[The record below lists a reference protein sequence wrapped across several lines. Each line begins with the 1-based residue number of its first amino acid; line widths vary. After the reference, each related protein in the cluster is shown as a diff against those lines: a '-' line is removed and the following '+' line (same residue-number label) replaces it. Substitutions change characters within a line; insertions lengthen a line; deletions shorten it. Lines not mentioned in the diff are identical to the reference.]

1 MALESAKGV
10 AEHSFCNLHS
20 AISNAIGLIL
30 VAHNSQPHR
39 PDWPA
44 LFFACTYPTL
54 LTLIYFIWLAGAGS
68 TAQQA
73 AYSIGKIIQFGFPL
87 AWVGLVC
94 RERLRWPKFNTRGL
108 TQGIGFGLLIAT
120 GIFALYFGYFRAAG
134 TFAAAGKKMLTELSG
149 IGVTSPA
156 IYAGV
161 AIFYSLL
168 HSLLEEYYWRWFVFG
183 RMRNLI
189 PLSPAIT
196 LSSLAFMGHHVVVLG
211 LYFGWTNP
219 WMYFFAL
226 ATAVGGAFWA
236 WLYNKTGSIYGPWA
250 SHLLIDAAI
259 FAVGYDLIHAA
270 S

>member
-1 MALESAKGV
+1 V
-10 AEHSFCNLHS
+10 AN
-20 AISNAIGLIL
+20 NP
-30 VAHNSQPHR
+30 NSHR
-39 PDWPA
+39 VEWLA

-54 LTLIYFIWLAGAGS
+54 LTLVYFIWLAGIGS

-73 AYSIGKIIQFGFPL
+73 AYAIGKLIQFGFPL

-94 RERLRWPKFNTRGL
+94 REPLRWPKFTTGGL
-108 TQGIGFGLLIAT
+108 AQGIAFGLLIAA

-134 TFAAAGKKMLTELSG
+134 TFAPAGRKMLTELSG
-149 IGVTSPA
+149 IGVTGPA

-183 RMRNLI
+183 RMYAF
-189 PLSPAIT
+189 LSSGERAGVRGLWPAIII
-196 LSSLAFMGHHVVVLG
+196 SSLAFMCHHVVVLG

-219 WMYFFAL
+219 WMYFFSI
-226 ATAVGGAFWA
+226 ATAVGGGFWA

-259 FAVGYDLIHAA
+259 FAVGYDLIRGGV
-270 S
+270 

>member
-1 MALESAKGV
+1 MKLEIRKPNS
-10 AEHSFCNLHS
+10 EHF
-20 AISNAIGLIL
+20 
-30 VAHNSQPHR
+30 
-39 PDWPA
+39 A

-54 LTLIYFIWLAGAGS
+54 LTLVYFIWLAGAGS
-68 TAQQA
+68 AQQA
-73 AYSIGKIIQFGFPL
+73 AYAIGKLIQFGFPIV
-87 AWVGLVC
+87 WVGLVC
-94 RERLRWPKFNTRGL
+94 REPLRWPKFNACGL
-108 TQGIGFGLLIAT
+108 AQGIGFGLLIAT

-134 TFAAAGKKMLTELSG
+134 TFAAAGSKMLHELSG

-183 RMRNLI
+183 RMRQIFSFSPGEMAGVRRLW
-189 PLSPAIT
+189 PAIII
-196 LSSLAFMGHHVVVLG
+196 SSLAFMGHHVVVLA
-211 LYFGWTNP
+211 LYLGWTSP

-226 ATAVGGAFWA
+226 ATAIGGAFWA

-259 FAVGYDLIHAA
+259 FAVGYDLIRSAT
-270 S
+270 

>member
-1 MALESAKGV
+1 
-10 AEHSFCNLHS
+10 
-20 AISNAIGLIL
+20 
-30 VAHNSQPHR
+30 VAHNRQPHR
-39 PDWPA
+39 SDWLA

-54 LTLIYFIWLAGAGS
+54 LTLVYFMWLAGAG

-87 AWVGLVC
+87 VWVGLIL
-94 RERLRWPKFNTRGL
+94 REPLHWPKFNTSGL
-108 TQGIGFGLLIAT
+108 AQGIGFGLLIAA

-134 TFAAAGKKMLTELSG
+134 TFAAAGSKMQQELSG
-149 IGVTSPA
+149 IGVTTPA

-183 RMRNLI
+183 RLNNS
-189 PLSPAIT
+189 LSSEERAGVRGIWAAIII
-196 LSSLAFMGHHVVVLG
+196 SSLAFMGHHVVVLG

-226 ATAVGGAFWA
+226 ATAVGGAYWA

-250 SHLLIDAAI
+250 SHLLIDTAI
-259 FAVGYDLIHAA
+259 FVVGYDLIHAA
-270 S
+270 V

>member
-1 MALESAKGV
+1 MTLQFESRRT
-10 AEHSFCNLHS
+10 EWL
-20 AISNAIGLIL
+20 
-30 VAHNSQPHR
+30 
-39 PDWPA
+39 A

-54 LTLIYFIWLAGAGS
+54 LTLVYFIWLASVGS

-87 AWVGLVC
+87 VWVAHFC
-94 RERLRWPKFNTRGL
+94 RESLRWPKFNTRGL
-108 TQGIGFGLLIAT
+108 AQGIAFGLMIAA
-120 GIFALYFGYFRAAG
+120 GIFALYFGHYRAAG
-134 TFAAAGKKMLTELSG
+134 TFAAAGDKMLHELSG
-149 IGVTSPA
+149 IGVTSPV

-183 RMRNLI
+183 RLRNLI
-189 PLSPAIT
+189 PLWLAIII
-196 LSSLAFMGHHVVVLG
+196 SSLAFMGHHVVVLG
-211 LYFGWTNP
+211 LYFGWKGPEIDLVFPFIP
-219 WMYFFAL
+219 WTHFFAL
-226 ATAVGGAFWA
+226 ATAVGGAYWA

>member
-1 MALESAKGV
+1 V
-10 AEHSFCNLHS
+10 AN
-20 AISNAIGLIL
+20 NP
-30 VAHNSQPHR
+30 NSHR
-39 PDWPA
+39 PEWLA

-54 LTLIYFIWLAGAGS
+54 LTLVYFIWLASVGS

-87 AWVGLVC
+87 AWVALVC
-94 RERLRWPKFNTRGL
+94 RQPLRWPKFSTRGL
-108 TQGIGFGLLIAT
+108 AQGIGFGLLIAA

-134 TFAAAGKKMLTELSG
+134 TFAPAGRKMLTELSG
-149 IGVTSPA
+149 IGVTGPA

-183 RMRNLI
+183 RMRNFKTAGDCPNFAVPGEQNGTVPFSEAALKFRGHW
-189 PLSPAIT
+189 PAIII
-196 LSSLAFMGHHVVVLG
+196 SSLAFMGHHVVVLG

-226 ATAVGGAFWA
+226 ATAVGGAYWA

-259 FAVGYDLIHAA
+259 FAVGYDLIRAV